1 MLTRRSVL
9 RICAAAGPVWAT
21 GCGDEVPFVP
31 EDVPEDPVVF
41 PRTPMAGDMRG
52 QRVVFTF
59 HVADDRPVTFRAWT
73 DAGVV
78 VDWAIEPSGDGFHKV
93 MVDQLIPGVTYRY
106 AVFDGDAPDFSG
118 RSLIGQVRMPPP
130 DDVAVPI
137 RVGLMSCIGRGTIVP
152 DYYLHETD
160 QWLVFPHELSGLSAE
175 EIARAKPEIAAAISH
190 RLKSD

>member
-59 HVADDRPVTFRAWT
+59 HVADDRPIDDTEIVVWHTF
-73 DAGVV
+73 
-78 VDWAIEPSGDGFHKV
+78 
-93 MVDQLIPGVTYRY
+93 GVTHVPRPEDWPIMPVEY
-106 AVFDGDAPDFSG
+106 AGFTLLAYGFFDGNPSVD
-118 RSLIGQVRMPPP
+118 VPPSP
-130 DDVAVPI
+130 A
-137 RVGLMSCIGRGTIVP
+137 C
-152 DYYLHETD
+152 HTD
-160 QWLVFPHELSGLSAE
+160 
-175 EIARAKPEIAAAISH
+175 
-190 RLKSD
+190 